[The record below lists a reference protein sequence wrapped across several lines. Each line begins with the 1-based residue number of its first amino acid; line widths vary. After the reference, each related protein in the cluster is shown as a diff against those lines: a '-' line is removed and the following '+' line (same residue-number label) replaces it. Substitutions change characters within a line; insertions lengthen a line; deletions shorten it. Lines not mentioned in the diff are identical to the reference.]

1 MAENR
6 TDSSS
11 IAGQITASKQL
22 ERLGNYLICDLF
34 IILFSVISWCMAAE
48 ANYTAVFD
56 PDIAREFS
64 FDFDSFKIQATAENF
79 WNAIGTGIYSFGEN
93 SVRCGS
99 FARALTCGIC
109 LIGTIQAVMW
119 LVAFLPEYFR
129 AKKMLSPLN
138 KIAVTANELTAAAHN
153 SQYNFDDI
161 ESAIGSIDP
170 MDSDIHIST
179 GNRDLKRIEEA
190 INNLL
195 DRMRNAY
202 KSQSRFVSD
211 ASHELRTPIAVIK
224 GYADML
230 NRWGKTDEKILDEG
244 ITAIK
249 NESENMNKLVEQLLF
264 LARGDNGRQPVNMTD
279 FSLSDMIR
287 EVHSEAEMIDPEHI
301 YNIDIKD
308 ELTVFADISM
318 MKQTAR
324 ILCDNARKY
333 TPKGNTITLR
343 VMAGKNGEKCF
354 EVQDTGI
361 GIDEKDI
368 PLIFDRFFRSDPART
383 RETGGT
389 GLGLSIAKW
398 IVDRHGGHF
407 EVISYKDIGT
417 RITVCLPNTPVQSE
431 NNTTAKQA
439 V

>member
-1 MAENR
+1 
-6 TDSSS
+6 
-11 IAGQITASKQL
+11 
-22 ERLGNYLICDLF
+22 
-34 IILFSVISWCMAAE
+34 
-48 ANYTAVFD
+48 
-56 PDIAREFS
+56 
-64 FDFDSFKIQATAENF
+64 
-79 WNAIGTGIYSFGEN
+79 
-93 SVRCGS
+93 
-99 FARALTCGIC
+99 
-109 LIGTIQAVMW
+109 
-119 LVAFLPEYFR
+119 
-129 AKKMLSPLN
+129 
-138 KIAVTANELTAAAHN
+138 
-153 SQYNFDDI
+153 
-161 ESAIGSIDP
+161 
-170 MDSDIHIST
+170 
-179 GNRDLKRIEEA
+179 
-190 INNLL
+190 
-195 DRMRNAY
+195 
-202 KSQSRFVSD
+202 
-211 ASHELRTPIAVIK
+211 
-224 GYADML
+224 
-230 NRWGKTDEKILDEG
+230 
-244 ITAIK
+244 
-249 NESENMNKLVEQLLF
+249 
-264 LARGDNGRQPVNMTD
+264 MTD